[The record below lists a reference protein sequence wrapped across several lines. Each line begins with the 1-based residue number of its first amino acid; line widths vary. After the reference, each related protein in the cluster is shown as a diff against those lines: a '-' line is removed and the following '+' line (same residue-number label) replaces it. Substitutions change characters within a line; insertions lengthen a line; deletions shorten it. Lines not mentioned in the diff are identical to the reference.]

1 MRPEHRPVDA
11 VVSSSVPGAAAASPQ
26 GLPAQAD
33 TWRVNFARRCRVKV
47 RRRLR
52 ARTPSPASELLGQ
65 LWVSAARWT
74 IELGALN
81 KFVHTWVYKDVNEC
95 ARASVAFARCCVNAG
110 SQLLD
115 HYSGCG
121 SMNFG
126 TYRGRHTVSTCLR

>member
-95 ARASVAFARCCVNAG
+95 ARASVG